1 MEAMG
6 EWSNNLGG
14 MYTYATEEADFM
26 NQLLASYDHPGTG
39 SSSGTAGGEHQ
50 GLYWNLSS
58 HQNHLSLVPEAGSFC
73 FSQES
78 SSYSAGNSGYYT
90 VVPPVAEENHNGS
103 MDFGMEDVTINT
115 NSYLVGE
122 ETSECDHVEKYSS
135 GKTLLT
141 LETVVENHN
150 DEESL
155 LQSEISVTTTDHQ
168 KSLTGSK
175 KRLRATSTEKNKK
188 ARVSKRGQKSTEMS
202 GDNNGGEEEEGEKL
216 KKRKNGAMM
225 SRQNSSTTFCS
236 EEESNCADQDG
247 GGEDSSKE
255 EDASK
260 ALNLN
265 GKTRASRGAATDPQ
279 SLYARKRRE
288 RINERLRIL
297 QNLVPNGTKVDISTM
312 LEEAVHY
319 VKFLQL
325 QIKLLSSDDLW
336 MYAPIAF
343 NGMDIG
349 LSSPR

>member
-14 MYTYATEEADFM
+14 MYTYATEETDFM
-26 NQLLASYDHPGTG
+26 NQLLASYDHPATG
-39 SSSGTAGGEHQ
+39 SSSGTDGGDQQ
-50 GLYWNLSS
+50 GLYWSLGSN
-58 HQNHLSLVPEAGSFC
+58 HNHLTIMPEASSFG
-73 FSQES
+73 FSGES
-78 SSYSAGNSGYYT
+78 SSYSVGNRGYYA
-90 VVPPVAEENHNGS
+90 VVPPAVEENNNGS
-103 MDFGMEDVTINT
+103 MGFRMEDVTINT

-122 ETSECDHVEKYSS
+122 ETSECDVEKYSP
-135 GKTLLT
+135 GKTLLP
-141 LETVVENHN
+141 LETVVENHD
-150 DEESL
+150 DEESM
-155 LQSEISVTTTDHQ
+155 LQSETTTDHH
-168 KSLTGSK
+168 KSLTGK
-175 KRLRATSTEKNKK
+175 KRSRATSADKNKRAK
-188 ARVSKRGQKSTEMS
+188 VGKRGQKSIEMTC
-202 GDNNGGEEEEGEKL
+202 DNNNGSGEEEEGEKV
-216 KKRKNGAMM
+216 KRRKSGAMM

-236 EEESNCADQDG
+236 EDESQCPSQDV
-247 GGEDSSKE
+247 GGEED

-325 QIKLLSSDDLW
+325 QIKLLSSDDQW

-349 LSSPR
+349 LNLPR

>member
-14 MYTYATEEADFM
+14 MYTYTTEEADFM
-26 NQLLASYDHPGTG
+26 NQLIASYDHPNTG
-39 SSSGTAGGEHQ
+39 SSSATTGGDHQ
-50 GLYWNLSS
+50 GMYWSLGS
-58 HQNHLSLVPEAGSFC
+58 HNSHMPEASSFC
-73 FSQES
+73 FSQDS
-78 SSYSAGNSGYYT
+78 TSYSVGNIGYYPLLPRT
-90 VVPPVAEENHNGS
+90 VEENNNES
-103 MDFGMEDVTINT
+103 MDYGMDDVTINT
-115 NSYLVGE
+115 NSYLIGE
-122 ETSECDHVEKYSS
+122 ETSECDVEKYSHE
-135 GKTLLT
+135 KTLLP
-141 LETVVENHN
+141 LETVVENN
-150 DEESL
+150 NEEESM
-155 LQSEISVTTTDHQ
+155 LQSEISITTIDHQ
-168 KSLTGSK
+168 KSLTRSK
-175 KRLRATSTEKNKK
+175 KRSRITSADKNKRAK
-188 ARVSKRGQKSTEMS
+188 VSKRGQKSIEMS
-202 GDNNGGEEEEGEKL
+202 GDNNNGSGEEEGEKV

-225 SRQNSSTTFCS
+225 STQNSSTTYCS
-236 EEESNCADQDG
+236 AEESNCASQDVE
-247 GGEDSSKE
+247 GEDE

-260 ALNLN
+260 ALNLS

-319 VKFLQL
+319 VKFLQH

-349 LSSPR
+349 LNHREDARIL